1 LVQLV
6 GIGEKKNTLNSCAFL
21 NFHHT
26 RSNHPIHRYSLKLLY
41 HEGILIANFC
51 HQVAALIPN
60 MLCNFYLVK
69 NHKTANNSATIE
81 AKEKLCTYLESLEF
95 KKLTYV

>member
-1 LVQLV
+1 
-6 GIGEKKNTLNSCAFL
+6 
-21 NFHHT
+21 
-26 RSNHPIHRYSLKLLY
+26 
-41 HEGILIANFC
+41 
-51 HQVAALIPN
+51 VAALIPN